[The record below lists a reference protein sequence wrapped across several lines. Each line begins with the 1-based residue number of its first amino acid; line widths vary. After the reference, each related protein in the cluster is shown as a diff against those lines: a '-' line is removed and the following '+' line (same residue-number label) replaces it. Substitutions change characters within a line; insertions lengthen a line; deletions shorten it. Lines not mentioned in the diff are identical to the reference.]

1 MELSIPSIVCE
12 GCVETISKAIKE
24 IDSKAQITPNLAS
37 KTISLQTTASLDEI
51 RTAIT
56 NTGHILA

>member
-24 IDSKAQITPNLAS
+24 IDSEAQITPNLAA
-37 KTISLQTTASLDEI
+37 KTITLQTTASLDEI

-56 NTGHILA
+56 KTGHILA